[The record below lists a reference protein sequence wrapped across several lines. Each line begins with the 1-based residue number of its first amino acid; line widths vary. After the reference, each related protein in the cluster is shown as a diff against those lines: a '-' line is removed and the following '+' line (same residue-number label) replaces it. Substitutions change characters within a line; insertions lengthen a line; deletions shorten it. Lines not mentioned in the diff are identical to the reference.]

1 MTKSDDK
8 RVPVLRF
15 KGFTDDWEQRKLGDV
30 LSKFDYGLNSASSDY
45 DGKNKYLRIT
55 DIDEQTHRF
64 NLDNL
69 TSPKVDLKN
78 KDNYILHPG
87 DIVFARTGASVGKT
101 YKYREDDGRVYF
113 AGFLIRGRIN
123 KNFDTSFIFDT
134 TLLPKYSNFVKIT
147 SIRSGQPG
155 INSEEYKKYV
165 INIPTINEQ
174 KYISKLITNLEEL
187 ITLQQRKVKLLEL
200 FRKAIHNNIFPE
212 YGKETPV
219 IRHKKF
225 TNKWNVVKFNT
236 IYKKS
241 TEKNDLTYGEDK
253 IISVAKMYFKQEKN
267 KSSQD
272 YLKTYNVFKTGD
284 IAFEGNRSKGFSH
297 GRFVQNTIGNGI
309 VSHVFDVFTPIKK
322 DNLKYWKYAIHNE
335 HVMKYVLVKSTTKA
349 TMMNNL
355 SSKDFLKQSIAV
367 PSSEEMNTIAKIL
380 QDLDN
385 QINITNNKINY
396 LQNMKKFLLQNM
408 FI

>member
-1 MTKSDDK
+1 MNKK
-8 RVPVLRF
+8 EVKKAPALRF
-15 KGFTDDWEQRKLGDV
+15 KGFTNDWEQRKLGDV

-155 INSEEYKKYV
+155 INSDEYKKYV

-187 ITLQQRKVKLLEL
+187 ITLQQRKLRQLKLLKNAL
-200 FRKAIHNNIFPE
+200 LKRMFTAKKSPTLRFRDFSKDWKLHKLQDITDRLDNARVPVTASKRIAGSTPYYGANGIQDYVKGYTHDGEFLLVAEDGANNIND
-212 YGKETPV
+212 YPV
-219 IRHKKF
+219 ICAK
-225 TNKWNVVKFNT
+225 
-236 IYKKS
+236 
-241 TEKNDLTYGEDK
+241 GK
-253 IISVAKMYFKQEKN
+253 IWVNNHAHVLQAKN
-267 KSSQD
+267 KKID
-272 YLKTYNVFKTGD
+272 ILFLMYALK
-284 IAFEGNRSKGFSH
+284 
-297 GRFVQNTIGNGI
+297 
-309 VSHVFDVFTPIKK
+309 
-322 DNLKYWKYAIHNE
+322 
-335 HVMKYVLVKSTTKA
+335 
-349 TMMNNL
+349 
-355 SSKDFLKQSIAV
+355 FL
-367 PSSEEMNTIAKIL
+367 
-380 QDLDN
+380 
-385 QINITNNKINY
+385 
-396 LQNMKKFLLQNM
+396 NMKKYLVGGGRSKLNAETMMKLALKLPELDEEHNIGVLIKNMDVLITQYKYRIQKINKFKQFLLQNM

>member
-1 MTKSDDK
+1 M
-8 RVPVLRF
+8 
-15 KGFTDDWEQRKLGDV
+15 GDV

-155 INSEEYKKYV
+155 INSDEYKKYV

-187 ITLQQRKVKLLEL
+187 ITLQQRKLSQLKLLKNAL
-200 FRKAIHNNIFPE
+200 LKRMFTAKKSPTLRFRDFSKDWKLHKLQDITDRLDNARVPVTASKRIAGSTPYYGANGIQDYVKGYTHDGEFLLVAEDGANNIND
-212 YGKETPV
+212 YPV
-219 IRHKKF
+219 ICAK
-225 TNKWNVVKFNT
+225 
-236 IYKKS
+236 
-241 TEKNDLTYGEDK
+241 GK
-253 IISVAKMYFKQEKN
+253 IWVNNHAHVLQAKN
-267 KSSQD
+267 KKID
-272 YLKTYNVFKTGD
+272 ILFLMYALK
-284 IAFEGNRSKGFSH
+284 
-297 GRFVQNTIGNGI
+297 
-309 VSHVFDVFTPIKK
+309 
-322 DNLKYWKYAIHNE
+322 
-335 HVMKYVLVKSTTKA
+335 
-349 TMMNNL
+349 
-355 SSKDFLKQSIAV
+355 FL
-367 PSSEEMNTIAKIL
+367 
-380 QDLDN
+380 
-385 QINITNNKINY
+385 
-396 LQNMKKFLLQNM
+396 NMKKYLVGGSRSKLNAETMMKLALKLPELDEEHNIGVLIKNMDVLITQYKYRIQKINKFKQFLLQNM

>member
-8 RVPVLRF
+8 RVPTLRF
-15 KGFTDDWEQRKLGDV
+15 KGFTDEWEQRKLGDV

-123 KNFDTSFIFDT
+123 KNFDASFIFDT

-272 YLKTYNVFKTGD
+272 YLKTYNVFKIGD

-355 SSKDFLKQSIAV
+355 SSKDFLKQSIA
-367 PSSEEMNTIAKIL
+367 
-380 QDLDN
+380 
-385 QINITNNKINY
+385 
-396 LQNMKKFLLQNM
+396 
-408 FI
+408 

>member
-15 KGFTDDWEQRKLGDV
+15 KGFTDEWEQRKLGDV

-155 INSEEYKKYV
+155 INSDEYKKYV

-187 ITLQQRKVKLLEL
+187 ITLQQRKLRQLKLLKNAL
-200 FRKAIHNNIFPE
+200 LKRMFTAKKSPTLRFRDFSKDWKLHKLQDITDRLDNARVPVTASKRIAGSTPYYGANGIQDYVKGYTHDGEFLLVAEDGANNIND
-212 YGKETPV
+212 YPV
-219 IRHKKF
+219 ICAK
-225 TNKWNVVKFNT
+225 
-236 IYKKS
+236 
-241 TEKNDLTYGEDK
+241 GK
-253 IISVAKMYFKQEKN
+253 IWVNNHAHVLQAKN
-267 KSSQD
+267 KKID
-272 YLKTYNVFKTGD
+272 ILFLMYALK
-284 IAFEGNRSKGFSH
+284 
-297 GRFVQNTIGNGI
+297 
-309 VSHVFDVFTPIKK
+309 
-322 DNLKYWKYAIHNE
+322 
-335 HVMKYVLVKSTTKA
+335 
-349 TMMNNL
+349 
-355 SSKDFLKQSIAV
+355 FL
-367 PSSEEMNTIAKIL
+367 
-380 QDLDN
+380 
-385 QINITNNKINY
+385 
-396 LQNMKKFLLQNM
+396 NMKKYLVGGGRSKLNAETMMKLALKLPELDEEHNIGVLIKNMDVLITQYKYRIQKINKFKQFLLQNM

>member
-15 KGFTDDWEQRKLGDV
+15 KGFTDEWEQRKLGDV

-187 ITLQQRKVKLLEL
+187 ITLQQRKLRQLKLLKNAL
-200 FRKAIHNNIFPE
+200 LKRMFTAKKSPTLRFRDFSKDWKLHKLQDITDRLDNARVPVTASKRIAGSTPYYGANGIQDYVKGYTHDGEFLLVAEDGANNIND
-212 YGKETPV
+212 YPV
-219 IRHKKF
+219 ICAK
-225 TNKWNVVKFNT
+225 
-236 IYKKS
+236 
-241 TEKNDLTYGEDK
+241 GK
-253 IISVAKMYFKQEKN
+253 IWVNNHAHVLQAKN
-267 KSSQD
+267 KKID
-272 YLKTYNVFKTGD
+272 ILFLMYALK
-284 IAFEGNRSKGFSH
+284 
-297 GRFVQNTIGNGI
+297 
-309 VSHVFDVFTPIKK
+309 
-322 DNLKYWKYAIHNE
+322 
-335 HVMKYVLVKSTTKA
+335 
-349 TMMNNL
+349 
-355 SSKDFLKQSIAV
+355 FL
-367 PSSEEMNTIAKIL
+367 
-380 QDLDN
+380 
-385 QINITNNKINY
+385 
-396 LQNMKKFLLQNM
+396 NMKKYLVGGGRSKLNAETMMKLALKLPELDEEHNIGVLIKNMDVLITQYKYRIQKINKFKQFLLQNM

>member
-1 MTKSDDK
+1 MSDDTIFHFNINTLCDYGIVSTLYPVFTTNNQLSSSWLYYYLNYGNDMK
-8 RVPVLRF
+8 RYALLQKQGGSRTYMYLSKLKNMSGHIPSVKEQDNVAKMLLKIDNLIALQQRKEKQIKLLKKAMLQTLFTTKTVPQLRF
-15 KGFTDDWEQRKLGDV
+15 KGFTDNWEQRKLGDV

-134 TLLPKYSNFVKIT
+134 TLLPKYSNFVEIT

-187 ITLQQRKVKLLEL
+187 ITLQQNKTKKLE
-200 FRKAIHNNIFPE
+200 
-212 YGKETPV
+212 
-219 IRHKKF
+219 
-225 TNKWNVVKFNT
+225 
-236 IYKKS
+236 
-241 TEKNDLTYGEDK
+241 
-253 IISVAKMYFKQEKN
+253 
-267 KSSQD
+267 
-272 YLKTYNVFKTGD
+272 
-284 IAFEGNRSKGFSH
+284 
-297 GRFVQNTIGNGI
+297 
-309 VSHVFDVFTPIKK
+309 
-322 DNLKYWKYAIHNE
+322 NLK
-335 HVMKYVLVKSTTKA
+335 
-349 TMMNNL
+349 
-355 SSKDFLKQSIAV
+355 Q
-367 PSSEEMNTIAKIL
+367 
-380 QDLDN
+380 
-385 QINITNNKINY
+385 
-396 LQNMKKFLLQNM
+396 FLLQNM

>member
-15 KGFTDDWEQRKLGDV
+15 KGFTDEWEQRKLGDV

-187 ITLQQRKVKLLEL
+187 ITLQQRKLRQLKLLKNAL
-200 FRKAIHNNIFPE
+200 LKRMFTAKKSPTLRFRDFSKDWKLHKLQDITDRLDNARVPVTASKRIAGSTPYYGANGIQDYVKGYTHDGEFLLVAEDGANNIND
-212 YGKETPV
+212 YPV
-219 IRHKKF
+219 ICAK
-225 TNKWNVVKFNT
+225 
-236 IYKKS
+236 
-241 TEKNDLTYGEDK
+241 GK
-253 IISVAKMYFKQEKN
+253 IWVNNHAHVLQAKN
-267 KSSQD
+267 KKID
-272 YLKTYNVFKTGD
+272 ILFLMYALK
-284 IAFEGNRSKGFSH
+284 
-297 GRFVQNTIGNGI
+297 
-309 VSHVFDVFTPIKK
+309 
-322 DNLKYWKYAIHNE
+322 
-335 HVMKYVLVKSTTKA
+335 
-349 TMMNNL
+349 
-355 SSKDFLKQSIAV
+355 FL
-367 PSSEEMNTIAKIL
+367 
-380 QDLDN
+380 
-385 QINITNNKINY
+385 
-396 LQNMKKFLLQNM
+396 NMKKYLVGGGRSKLNAETMMKLALKLPELDEEHNIGVLIKNMDVLITQYKHRIQKINKFKQFLLQNM

>member
-8 RVPVLRF
+8 RVPALRF

-30 LSKFDYGLNSASSDY
+30 LSKFDYGLNSSSSDY

-155 INSEEYKKYV
+155 INSDEYKKYV

-187 ITLQQRKVKLLEL
+187 ITLQQRKLRQLKLLKNAL
-200 FRKAIHNNIFPE
+200 LKRMFTAKKSPTLRFRDFSKDWKLHKLQDITDRLDNARVPVTASKRIAGSTPYYGANGIQDYVKGYTHDGEFLLVAEDGANNIND
-212 YGKETPV
+212 YPV
-219 IRHKKF
+219 ICAK
-225 TNKWNVVKFNT
+225 
-236 IYKKS
+236 
-241 TEKNDLTYGEDK
+241 GK
-253 IISVAKMYFKQEKN
+253 IWVNNHAHVLQAKN
-267 KSSQD
+267 KKID
-272 YLKTYNVFKTGD
+272 ILFLMYELK
-284 IAFEGNRSKGFSH
+284 
-297 GRFVQNTIGNGI
+297 
-309 VSHVFDVFTPIKK
+309 
-322 DNLKYWKYAIHNE
+322 
-335 HVMKYVLVKSTTKA
+335 
-349 TMMNNL
+349 
-355 SSKDFLKQSIAV
+355 FL
-367 PSSEEMNTIAKIL
+367 
-380 QDLDN
+380 
-385 QINITNNKINY
+385 
-396 LQNMKKFLLQNM
+396 NMKKYLVGGSRSKLNAETMMKLALKLPELDEEHNIGVLIKNMDVLITQYKYRIQKINKFKQFLLQNM

>member
-1 MTKSDDK
+1 M
-8 RVPVLRF
+8 
-15 KGFTDDWEQRKLGDV
+15 GDV

-113 AGFLIRGRIN
+113 AGFLIRGTIN

-134 TLLPKYSNFVKIT
+134 TLLPKYSNFVEIT

-155 INSEEYKKYV
+155 INSDEYKKYV

-187 ITLQQRKVKLLEL
+187 ITLQQRKLNDLSSMKSALLQ
-200 FRKAIHNNIFPE
+200 NIFPNTQGIKKIKLSTQE
-212 YGKETPV
+212 WNLQKISSIFKE
-219 IRHKKF
+219 RNQR
-225 TNKWNVVKFNT
+225 NKNGMLLSVSISKGVYPFSENDRKDNSSNDKSNYKEVK
-236 IYKKS
+236 I
-241 TEKNDLTYGEDK
+241 NDL
-253 IISVAKMYFKQEKN
+253 A
-267 KSSQD
+267 
-272 YLKTYNVFKTGD
+272 YNSMRMWQGAVGV
-284 IAFEGNRSKGFSH
+284 SKY
-297 GRFVQNTIGNGI
+297 NGI
-309 VSHVFDVFTPIKK
+309 VSPAYTVITPKK
-322 DNLKYWKYAIHNE
+322 EENPNFYYYYFKNKRMLFNFRQHSQGLTSDTWNLKFPLFEKI
-335 HVMKYVLVKSTTKA
+335 LI
-349 TMMNNL
+349 
-355 SSKDFLKQSIAV
+355 QV
-367 PSSEEMNTIAKIL
+367 PSDKEEEQRISSLFKQLDKSI
-380 QDLDN
+380 DL
-385 QINITNNKINY
+385 NKIHIEK
-396 LQNMKKFLLQNM
+396 LTSIKQFLLQNM

>member
-1 MTKSDDK
+1 M
-8 RVPVLRF
+8 
-15 KGFTDDWEQRKLGDV
+15 GDV

-187 ITLQQRKVKLLEL
+187 ITLQQRKLRQLKLLKNVL
-200 FRKAIHNNIFPE
+200 LKRMFTAKKSPTLRFRDFSKDWKLHKLQDITDRLYNARVPVTASKRIAGSTPYYGANGIQDYVKGYTHDGEFLLVAEDGANNIND
-212 YGKETPV
+212 YPV
-219 IRHKKF
+219 ICAK
-225 TNKWNVVKFNT
+225 
-236 IYKKS
+236 
-241 TEKNDLTYGEDK
+241 GK
-253 IISVAKMYFKQEKN
+253 IWVNNHAHVLQAKN
-267 KSSQD
+267 KKID
-272 YLKTYNVFKTGD
+272 ILFLMYALK
-284 IAFEGNRSKGFSH
+284 
-297 GRFVQNTIGNGI
+297 
-309 VSHVFDVFTPIKK
+309 
-322 DNLKYWKYAIHNE
+322 
-335 HVMKYVLVKSTTKA
+335 
-349 TMMNNL
+349 
-355 SSKDFLKQSIAV
+355 FL
-367 PSSEEMNTIAKIL
+367 
-380 QDLDN
+380 
-385 QINITNNKINY
+385 
-396 LQNMKKFLLQNM
+396 NMKKYLVGGGRSKLNAETMMKLALKLPELDEEHNIGVLIKNMDVLITQYKYRIQKINKFKQFLLQNM

>member
-1 MTKSDDK
+1 MNRREVK
-8 RVPVLRF
+8 RAPALRF
-15 KGFTDDWEQRKLGDV
+15 KGFTNDWEQRKLGDV

-155 INSEEYKKYV
+155 INSDEYKKYV

-187 ITLQQRKVKLLEL
+187 ITLQQRKLTELQLLRTSLNQQLLKDNSSWKSVKLREILNI
-200 FRKAIHNNIFPE
+200 RNKQIFPNQQYPLMSFVQKQGVVPKSQRYNRDFLVKGNKKYKVTE
-212 YGKETPV
+212 KGDFIYSSNNLETGSIGINKTGNATISPVYSVFSSKNYKESLF
-219 IRHKKF
+219 IGLLSEKKSF
-225 TNKWNVVKFNT
+225 
-236 IYKKS
+236 IYKMIRFRQGVVYGQWKIP
-241 TEKNDLTYGEDK
+241 EKDFLNIKIKIPNYQEQEK
-253 IISVAKMYFKQEKN
+253 IITLFTHIDNQFKQEN
-267 KSSQD
+267 KKLTD
-272 YLKTYNVFKTGD
+272 
-284 IAFEGNRSKGFSH
+284 
-297 GRFVQNTIGNGI
+297 
-309 VSHVFDVFTPIKK
+309 
-322 DNLKYWKYAIHNE
+322 
-335 HVMKYVLVKSTTKA
+335 
-349 TMMNNL
+349 
-355 SSKDFLKQSIAV
+355 
-367 PSSEEMNTIAKIL
+367 
-380 QDLDN
+380 
-385 QINITNNKINY
+385 
-396 LQNMKKFLLQNM
+396 LQNFKQFLLQNM

>member
-1 MTKSDDK
+1 MNKK
-8 RVPVLRF
+8 EVKKAPALRF
-15 KGFTDDWEQRKLGDV
+15 KGFTNDWEQRKLGDV

-64 NLDNL
+64 KLDNL

-155 INSEEYKKYV
+155 INSDEYKKYV

-187 ITLQQRKVKLLEL
+187 ITLQQRKLSQLKLLKNAL
-200 FRKAIHNNIFPE
+200 LKRMFTAKKSPTLRFRDFSKDWKLHKLQDITDRLDNARVPVTASKRIAGSTPYYGANGIQDYVKGYTHDGEFLLVAEDGANNIND
-212 YGKETPV
+212 YPV
-219 IRHKKF
+219 ICAK
-225 TNKWNVVKFNT
+225 
-236 IYKKS
+236 
-241 TEKNDLTYGEDK
+241 GK
-253 IISVAKMYFKQEKN
+253 IWVNNHAHVLQAKN
-267 KSSQD
+267 KKID
-272 YLKTYNVFKTGD
+272 ILFLMYALK
-284 IAFEGNRSKGFSH
+284 
-297 GRFVQNTIGNGI
+297 
-309 VSHVFDVFTPIKK
+309 
-322 DNLKYWKYAIHNE
+322 
-335 HVMKYVLVKSTTKA
+335 
-349 TMMNNL
+349 
-355 SSKDFLKQSIAV
+355 FL
-367 PSSEEMNTIAKIL
+367 
-380 QDLDN
+380 
-385 QINITNNKINY
+385 
-396 LQNMKKFLLQNM
+396 NMKKYLVGGSRSKLNAETMMKLALKLPELDEEHNIGVLIKNMDVLITQYKYRIQKINKFKQFLLQNM

>member
-15 KGFTDDWEQRKLGDV
+15 KGFTDEWEQRKLGDV

-187 ITLQQRKVKLLEL
+187 ITLQQRKLRQLKLLKNVL
-200 FRKAIHNNIFPE
+200 LKRMFTAKKSPTLRFRDFSKDWKLHKLQDITDRLDNARVPVTASKRIAGSTPYYGANGIQDYVKGYTHDGEFLLVAEDGANNIND
-212 YGKETPV
+212 YPV
-219 IRHKKF
+219 ICAK
-225 TNKWNVVKFNT
+225 
-236 IYKKS
+236 
-241 TEKNDLTYGEDK
+241 GK
-253 IISVAKMYFKQEKN
+253 IWVNNHAHVLQAKN
-267 KSSQD
+267 KKID
-272 YLKTYNVFKTGD
+272 ILFLMYALK
-284 IAFEGNRSKGFSH
+284 
-297 GRFVQNTIGNGI
+297 
-309 VSHVFDVFTPIKK
+309 
-322 DNLKYWKYAIHNE
+322 
-335 HVMKYVLVKSTTKA
+335 
-349 TMMNNL
+349 
-355 SSKDFLKQSIAV
+355 FL
-367 PSSEEMNTIAKIL
+367 
-380 QDLDN
+380 
-385 QINITNNKINY
+385 
-396 LQNMKKFLLQNM
+396 NMKKYLVGGGRSKLNAETMMKLALKLPELDEEHNIGVLIKNMDVLITQYKYRIQKINKFKQFLLQNM

>member
-1 MTKSDDK
+1 MGNLTQKIKSYPISHDAEINTITGTKYIHYGDIHTGKLKRITNEKILPNINDNNYIPLKSGDVIVADASEDYKGIADACVIDLMKEHYKIVSGLHTIVFRPNEKLKSDFLYTYFHTPIFK
-8 RVPVLRF
+8 HYGYRVGTGLKVFGITYNNLSNM
-15 KGFTDDWEQRKLGDV
+15 EIKLP
-30 LSKFDYGLNSASSDY
+30 K
-45 DGKNKYLRIT
+45 
-55 DIDEQTHRF
+55 IDEQ
-64 NLDNL
+64 N
-69 TSPKVDLKN
+69 KVD
-78 KDNYILHPG
+78 
-87 DIVFARTGASVGKT
+87 
-101 YKYREDDGRVYF
+101 
-113 AGFLIRGRIN
+113 
-123 KNFDTSFIFDT
+123 
-134 TLLPKYSNFVKIT
+134 KI
-147 SIRSGQPG
+147 
-155 INSEEYKKYV
+155 
-165 INIPTINEQ
+165 INIV
-174 KYISKLITNLEEL
+174 TNI

-225 TNKWNVVKFNT
+225 ANKWNVVKFNT

-272 YLKTYNVFKTGD
+272 YLKTYNVFKIGD
-284 IAFEGNRSKGFSH
+284 IAFEGNRSEGFSH

-355 SSKDFLKQSIAV
+355 SSKNFLKQSIAV

-396 LQNMKKFLLQNM
+396 LQNMKKFLLKNM